1 MHHPNGGVSMPDRAP
16 VLAVAIASALLV
28 IPACSGSKTARAPD
42 TTHAPSIATAPSAP
56 MTSPQDWP
64 SYNRTLGGDR
74 FSPLSEITRKNVTE
88 MKPICTYSLPEV
100 TSLQTG
106 PIVVRGTMYFTTDTI
121 SYAINASTCTERWKQ
136 ARHSAKPSM
145 LLVNRGFAYM
155 DGRLF
160 RGTSDSHVLAMD
172 TTDGKVLWDHVI
184 SEAAPGMSI
193 PMAPIAADGKVYV
206 GNAGG
211 DQVGVTGHVYA
222 LDARDGHVVWQ
233 FNVVPDSG
241 PARATWTNTRIPVT
255 GGGFWTSF
263 TFDTANKVLYVPAGN
278 PAPDFETELRTGD
291 NLYTDAVIA
300 IDATT
305 GRMLG
310 YNQLVKRDMHDW
322 DVDSPP
328 TLVTTHAGTPIV
340 ASANKDGQ
348 LAVLDRSQIAR
359 GKTVTGDLG
368 TALPMLYIV
377 PTTTRENI
385 DTPLSR
391 DHPTRFCPG
400 ITGGAEWNGAAY
412 SPNTNS
418 LYVGAV
424 DWCASVQLKRDTTT
438 IPPAGTTWLGNENKN
453 PFGHASEARGWL
465 TSFDADSGTVRWKFH
480 APHPVLAGVTP
491 TAGGLVFAA
500 DMSGEL
506 YAFGADSGHVLW
518 KTNTGQSTGGG
529 IISYSADGRQL
540 IAVAS
545 GMKSPV
551 WPGAAKQSRILV
563 YGLR

>member
-1 MHHPNGGVSMPDRAP
+1 MLDGTRG
-16 VLAVAIASALLV
+16 LAVSIALGAVAVGAIGLGG
-28 IPACSGSKTARAPD
+28 CSRRRAEVPPDTARPAISP
-42 TTHAPSIATAPSAP
+42 AVALAAQ
-56 MTSPQDWP
+56 TSPNDWP
-64 SYNRTLGGDR
+64 GYNRTVAGDR
-74 FSPLSEITRKNVTE
+74 FSPLSEITRANISQ
-88 MKPICTYSLPEV
+88 MKSVCTYDLPEV

-106 PIVVRGTMYFTTDTI
+106 PIVINGTIYFTTDTI
-121 SYAINASTCTERWKQ
+121 SYAIDGSTCTQKWIQ
-136 ARHSAKPSM
+136 PRHSAKPSA

-172 TTDGKVLWDHVI
+172 TTDGRVLWDHAITSVI
-184 SEAAPGMSI
+184 PGMSI
-193 PMAPIAADGKVYV
+193 PMAPIAANGMVYV

-222 LDARDGHVVWQ
+222 LAASDGHVVWQ
-233 FNVVPDSG
+233 FDVVPDSG
-241 PARATWTNTRIPVT
+241 PARATWTNKRLPVT

-263 TFDTANKVLYVPAGN
+263 TFDASNNVLYVPAGN
-278 PAPDFETELRTGD
+278 PAPDFEIDVRGGD
-291 NLYTDAVIA
+291 DLYTDAVIA
-300 IDATT
+300 LDGKT
-305 GRMLG
+305 GKMLG
-310 YNQLVKRDMHDW
+310 YDQLVKRDMHDW

-328 TLVTTHAGTPIV
+328 TLLTTHGGRAVI

-348 LAVLDRSQIAR
+348 LAVLDRSALAS
-359 GKTVTGDLG
+359 GKAVTGDPG
-368 TALPMLYIV
+368 SALPVIYRV
-377 PTTTRENI
+377 PTTTRRNI

-391 DHPTRFCPG
+391 DSLVQFCPG
-400 ITGGAEWNGAAY
+400 ITGGSEWNGAAY

-418 LYVGAV
+418 IYVGAV

-453 PFGHASEARGWL
+453 PFGPASQATGWL
-465 TSFDADSGTVRWKFH
+465 TSFDADSGAVRWKFH
-480 APHPVLAGVTP
+480 APHPMLAGVTP

-506 YAFGADSGHVLW
+506 YAFDADNGHVLW

-529 IISYSADGRQL
+529 IVTYVAGGREL
-540 IAVAS
+540 VGVAS
-545 GMKSPV
+545 GMKSSV
-551 WPGAAKQSRILV
+551 WPGAAKQSRILI

>member
-1 MHHPNGGVSMPDRAP
+1 MPDRAP
-16 VLAVAIASALLV
+16 VVAVAIAAAVAV

-42 TTHAPSIATAPSAP
+42 STGASAHAPAIATAPSAP
-56 MTSPQDWP
+56 MINPQDWP
-64 SYNRTLGGDR
+64 GYNRTLAGDR
-74 FSPLSEITRKNVTE
+74 FSPLSEITRNNVTE
-88 MKPICTYSLPEV
+88 MKAICTYNLPEV

-121 SYAINASTCTERWKQ
+121 SYAINAGTCTERWKQ
-136 ARHSAKPSM
+136 ARHSAKPSA

-172 TTDGKVLWDHVI
+172 TTDGHVLWDHVI
-184 SEAAPGMSI
+184 SDKAPGMSI
-193 PMAPIAADGKVYV
+193 PMAPIAADGKVFV

-233 FNVVPDSG
+233 FDVVPDSG

-278 PAPDFETELRTGD
+278 PAPDFEIAVRTGD
-291 NLYTDAVIA
+291 NLYTNSVIA
-300 IDATT
+300 LDAAT
-305 GRMLG
+305 GKMLG
-310 YNQLVKRDMHDW
+310 YDQLVKRDMHDW

-328 TLVTTHAGTPIV
+328 TLVTTHAGLQIV

-359 GKTVTGDLG
+359 GAAPNTDPGA
-368 TALPMLYIV
+368 ALPVLYRM
-377 PTTTRENI
+377 PTTTRQNI

-391 DHPTRFCPG
+391 DHVTRFCPG
-400 ITGGAEWNGAAY
+400 ITGGSEWNGAAY

-424 DWCASVQLKRDTTT
+424 DWCARIQLKRDTTT
-438 IPPAGTTWLGNENKN
+438 IPDSGATWLGNENADT
-453 PFGHASEARGWL
+453 FGPPSEATGWL

-480 APHPVLAGVTP
+480 APHPMLAGVTP
-491 TAGGLVFAA
+491 TAGGIVFAA

-506 YAFGADSGHVLW
+506 YA
-518 KTNTGQSTGGG
+518 
-529 IISYSADGRQL
+529 
-540 IAVAS
+540 
-545 GMKSPV
+545 
-551 WPGAAKQSRILV
+551 
-563 YGLR
+563 

>member
-1 MHHPNGGVSMPDRAP
+1 MVDRAS
-16 VLAVAIASALLV
+16 VLAPAIASALIV
-28 IPACSGSKTARAPD
+28 ATACSGAKTAKGPD
-42 TTHAPSIATAPSAP
+42 TTHAPSVAAATGAPLI
-56 MTSPQDWP
+56 SPEDWP
-64 SYNRTLGGDR
+64 GYNRTLAGDR
-74 FSPLSEITRKNVTE
+74 FSPLAEISRTNVTQ
-88 MKPICTYSLPEV
+88 MKSICSYNLPEV
-100 TSLQTG
+100 SSLQTG
-106 PIVVRGTMYFTTDTI
+106 PIVVHGTMYFTTDTI
-121 SYAINASTCTERWKQ
+121 SYAINASTCAERWKQ
-136 ARHSAKPSM
+136 SRHNDKPSA

-172 TTDGKVLWDHVI
+172 TTDGRVLWDHVI
-184 SEAAPGMSI
+184 GDKAPGMSI
-193 PMAPIAADGKVYV
+193 PMAPIAADGMVFV

-222 LDARDGHVVWQ
+222 LDARDGHVAWQ
-233 FNVVPDSG
+233 FDVVPDSG
-241 PARATWTNTRIPVT
+241 PARATWTNKRIPVT

-263 TFDTANKVLYVPAGN
+263 TFDTTNRVLYVPAGN
-278 PAPDFETELRTGD
+278 PAPDFEGELRTGD
-291 NLYTDAVIA
+291 NLYTNSVIA
-300 IDATT
+300 LDAAT
-305 GRMLG
+305 GKMLG
-310 YNQLVKRDMHDW
+310 YNQLVKNDTHDW

-328 TLVTTHAGTPIV
+328 TLVTTHAGLQII

-348 LAVLDRSQIAR
+348 MAVLDRSQIVR
-359 GKTVTGDLG
+359 GKAVSGDLG
-368 TALPMLYIV
+368 NALPVLYRV
-377 PTTTRENI
+377 PTTTRTNV

-391 DHPTRFCPG
+391 DRVTRFCPG
-400 ITGGAEWNGAAY
+400 ITGGSEWNSAAY

-418 LYVGAV
+418 LYVGTV

-453 PFGHASEARGWL
+453 PFGPASEARGWL
-465 TSFDADSGTVRWKFH
+465 TSFDADSGTVRWQFH
-480 APHPVLAGVTP
+480 APHPMLAGVTP

-529 IISYSADGRQL
+529 IISYSAGGRQL
-540 IAVAS
+540 IAVSS
-545 GMKSPV
+545 GMKSSV

>member
-1 MHHPNGGVSMPDRAP
+1 MPHRTP
-16 VLAVAIASALLV
+16 VLAAAVASVLFALS
-28 IPACSGSKTARAPD
+28 ACSAPRADNSAD
-42 TTHAPSIATAPSAP
+42 TTHAAPAVAAASAP
-56 MTSPQDWP
+56 VISPQDWP
-64 SYNRTLGGDR
+64 GYNRTLAGDR
-74 FSPLSEITRKNVTE
+74 FSPLAEISRTNVTQI
-88 MKPICTYSLPEV
+88 KAICTYKLPEV

-106 PIVVRGTMYFTTDTI
+106 PIVVDGTMYFTTDTI
-121 SYAINASTCTERWKQ
+121 SYAVNASTCAEKWKQ
-136 ARHSAKPSM
+136 ARHSAKPSA

-172 TTDGKVLWDHVI
+172 TTDGHVLWDHVV
-184 SEAAPGMSI
+184 SVTAPGMSI
-193 PMAPIAADGKVYV
+193 PMAPIAANGMVYV

-222 LDARDGHVVWQ
+222 LDARDGHVAWQ
-233 FNVVPDSG
+233 FDVVPDSG
-241 PARATWTNTRIPVT
+241 PARTTWTNKRLPVT

-263 TFDTANKVLYVPAGN
+263 TFDAANNVLYVPAGN
-278 PAPDFETELRTGD
+278 PAPDFEIELRTGD
-291 NLYTDAVIA
+291 ALYTDAVIA

-305 GRMLG
+305 GKMLG
-310 YNQLVKRDMHDW
+310 YNQLVKNDMHDW

-328 TLVTTHAGTPIV
+328 TLVTTRAGRPIV

-368 TALPMLYIV
+368 AALPVMYRM
-377 PTTTRENI
+377 PTTTRTNV

-391 DHPTRFCPG
+391 DSVVRFCPG
-400 ITGGAEWNGAAY
+400 ITGGSEWNGAAY
-412 SPNTNS
+412 SPNSNS
-418 LYVGAV
+418 LYVGTV
-424 DWCASVQLKRDTTT
+424 DWCANVQLKRDTTT
-438 IPPAGTTWLGNENKN
+438 IPPLGAIWLGNENAS
-453 PFGHASEARGWL
+453 PFGPADQASGWL

-480 APHPVLAGVTP
+480 APHPMLAGVTP

-506 YAFGADSGHVLW
+506 YAFDADNGHVLW

-529 IISYSADGRQL
+529 VISYSAGGRQL
-540 IAVAS
+540 VAVAS
-545 GMKSPV
+545 GMKSPT
-551 WPGAAKQSRILV
+551 WPGAAQQSRILV